1 MKNGGTMPE
10 DRNSTCT
17 DVQHQSVACLP
28 SDVLT
33 DDLIRLLEDFEG
45 SMRFV
50 PDWSDEPFRRAA

>member
-1 MKNGGTMPE
+1 MPE

-45 SMRFV
+45 SVRFV

>member
-1 MKNGGTMPE
+1 MKNGGTMSE

-17 DVQHQSVACLP
+17 DVQHQSVACSP
-28 SDVLT
+28 TDVMT